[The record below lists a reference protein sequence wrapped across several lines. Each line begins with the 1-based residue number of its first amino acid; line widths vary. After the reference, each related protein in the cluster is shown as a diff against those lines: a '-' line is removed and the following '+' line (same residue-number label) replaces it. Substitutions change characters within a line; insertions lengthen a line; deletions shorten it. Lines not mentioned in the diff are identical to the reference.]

1 MGAFIW
7 EDNIAG
13 KFFPMEQET
22 DMLNWRSFM
31 MNYEENPIAKGVL
44 FLSSMKSQENVEQ
57 MVMQIKVQCAKR
69 NILVEDVAVEHN
81 LIGDMDMDR
90 PVVKSVVNATV
101 NTGYEVLVV
110 RNQYDVTEDDS
121 DWEKFVGDMA
131 DMDVRVYLADTG
143 EFVSNAYG
151 NDRKYRIIPC
161 PSEHVVEDGA
171 GGGGVY

>member
-121 DWEKFVGDMA
+121 DWEEFVGDMA

-151 NDRKYRIIPC
+151 
-161 PSEHVVEDGA
+161 E
-171 GGGGVY
+171 

>member
-1 MGAFIW
+1 MSIQGFVGMGAFIW
-7 EDNIAG
+7 EDNTAG
-13 KFFPMEQET
+13 KFFPMEQYRKYFE
-22 DMLNWRSFM
+22 LEVIM
-31 MNYEENPIAKGVL
+31 MSYEENPIVKGVL

-90 PVVKSVVNATV
+90 PVVKSVVNAIV
-101 NTGYEVLVV
+101 NRGYEVLVL
-110 RNQYDVTEDDS
+110 RSQYDVTEDDS

-143 EFVSNAYG
+143 EFAGNAYG
-151 NDRKYRIIPC
+151 
-161 PSEHVVEDGA
+161 E
-171 GGGGVY
+171 

>member
-1 MGAFIW
+1 MGIGAFIW

-121 DWEKFVGDMA
+121 DWEEFVGDMA

-151 NDRKYRIIPC
+151 
-161 PSEHVVEDGA
+161 E
-171 GGGGVY
+171 

>member
-7 EDNIAG
+7 EDNKAG

-22 DMLNWRSFM
+22 DMLDWRPIM
-31 MNYEENPIAKGVL
+31 MNYEENPIGRGVL

-57 MVMQIKVQCAKR
+57 MVMQIKVQCAKK

-90 PVVKSVVNATV
+90 PVVKSVVNAIV
-101 NTGYEVLVV
+101 NRGCEVLAI
-110 RNQYDVTEDDS
+110 RNQYDVTADDS
-121 DWEKFVGDMA
+121 DWEKFVDGMA

-143 EFVSNAYG
+143 EFAGNAYG
-151 NDRKYRIIPC
+151 
-161 PSEHVVEDGA
+161 E
-171 GGGGVY
+171 

>member
-151 NDRKYRIIPC
+151 
-161 PSEHVVEDGA
+161 E
-171 GGGGVY
+171 